1 MTHANAFSSYVRD
14 VPDFPKA
21 GILFR
26 DITPLLANAAVF
38 GEAVAAMAEPALIL
52 EPTHV
57 LALESRGFIFGS
69 ALAQKLGI
77 GFVPARKPGKLP
89 MATHKEGYGLEYG
102 TDALEIHKDAYK
114 PGDRVLIVDDVMATG
129 GTAAAAQRL
138 VRLTGAHPV
147 ALTVFIELT
156 SLPGREK
163 VEGLPVFSVL
173 RY

>member
-1 MTHANAFSSYVRD
+1 MSHGHPLTAFIRD

-26 DITPLLANAAVF
+26 DVTPLLANAAAF
-38 GEAVAAMAEPALIL
+38 SEAITAMAEPVLTL
-52 EPTHV
+52 QPTHV
-57 LALESRGFIFGS
+57 LGLESRGFIFGS
-69 ALAQKLGI
+69 ALAQRLGI

-89 MATHKEGYGLEYG
+89 LPAYREGYGLEYG
-102 TDALEIHKDAYK
+102 TDALEIHQDAFR

-129 GTAAAAQRL
+129 GTAAASQRL
-138 VRLTGAHPV
+138 VRATGASPV